1 MSFTLTLKT
10 RLFDRTSNESLMLR
24 YAQSG
29 DRALLTKLYDICGN
43 DLFHFVLTLS
53 EPTLAKDIC
62 QKTWLKVI
70 EKKHL
75 YQHSGQFKAWLFTLA
90 RNQLIDEFRK
100 RKHNVS
106 DTEHLICGEQNLED
120 SLDDADVSVV
130 FDYALLSLSFEQRE
144 VFCLQQEGFSLQDIA
159 SITHCPLE
167 TVKSRLRYAKDN
179 IRKVLNKHCAE
190 CAESAESAA
199 SAASAANAESAV
211 SAKSA
216 VSAVS
221 AESGESAVSGENHD

>member
-29 DRALLTKLYDICGN
+29 DRALLTKLYDTCGN

-53 EPTLAKDIC
+53 DPTLAKDIC

-75 YQHSGQFKAWLFTLA
+75 YQATGQFKAWLFTLA
-90 RNQLIDEFRK
+90 RNQLIDEFRCIK
-100 RKHNVS
+100 PNVS
-106 DTEHLICGEQNLED
+106 HTEQLLDLKQDIEANLD
-120 SLDDADVSVV
+120 NKDVSVL
-130 FDYALLSLSFEQRE
+130 FDYALVSLAFEQRE
-144 VFCLQQEGFSLQDIA
+144 AFCLQQEGFSLQDIA
-159 SITHCPLE
+159 AITHCPVE

-179 IRKVLNKHCAE
+179 IRKVLNNHC
-190 CAESAESAA
+190 
-199 SAASAANAESAV
+199 
-211 SAKSA
+211 
-216 VSAVS
+216 
-221 AESGESAVSGENHD
+221 GEQND

>member
-1 MSFTLTLKT
+1 MSFALTLKT

-29 DRALLTKLYDICGN
+29 DRALLTKLYDTCGN

-53 EPTLAKDIC
+53 DPTMAKDIC

-90 RNQLIDEFRK
+90 RNQLIDEFR
-100 RKHNVS
+100 RYKHQIS
-106 DTEHLICGEQNLED
+106 DTEQLINNEQNIED
-120 SLDDADVSVV
+120 NIDDANVSML
-130 FDYALLSLSFEQRE
+130 FDHALLSLAFEQRE
-144 VFCLQQEGFSLQDIA
+144 AFCLQQEGFSLSDIA
-159 SITHCPLE
+159 SITHCPAE

-179 IRKVLNKHCAE
+179 IRKALNKHCGGH
-190 CAESAESAA
+190 
-199 SAASAANAESAV
+199 N
-211 SAKSA
+211 
-216 VSAVS
+216 
-221 AESGESAVSGENHD
+221 D

>member
-24 YAQSG
+24 YARSG
-29 DRALLTKLYDICGN
+29 DRALLTKLYDTCGN
-43 DLFHFVLTLS
+43 DLFHFVLTLC

-70 EKKHL
+70 DKKHL

-90 RNQLIDEFRK
+90 RNQLIDEFRTK
-100 RKHNVS
+100 KNNVS
-106 DTEHLICGEQNLED
+106 DTEHLICGEQNLEA
-120 SLDDADVSVV
+120 SVDDAVVSVL
-130 FDYALLSLSFEQRE
+130 FDYALLSLPFEQRE
-144 VFCLQQEGFSLQDIA
+144 AFCLQQEGFSLQDIA

-179 IRKVLNKHCAE
+179 IRKVLNKRCGE
-190 CAESAESAA
+190 
-199 SAASAANAESAV
+199 NI
-211 SAKSA
+211 KS
-216 VSAVS
+216 VKSVK
-221 AESGESAVSGENHD
+221 SGENYD

>member
-1 MSFTLTLKT
+1 MSFALTLKN

-29 DRALLTKLYDICGN
+29 DRALLTKLYDTCGN

-53 EPTLAKDIC
+53 DPTLAKDIS

-90 RNQLIDEFRK
+90 RNQLIDEFRRDK
-100 RKHNVS
+100 YNIS
-106 DTEHLICGEQNLED
+106 DTEQLLSDEQNIEASIND
-120 SLDDADVSVV
+120 EGISVL
-130 FDYALLSLSFEQRE
+130 FDQALLSLAFEQRE
-144 VFCLQQEGFSLQDIA
+144 AFCLQQEGFTLQEIA
-159 SITHCPLE
+159 SITHCPAE

-179 IRKVLNKHCAE
+179 IRKVLNKHC
-190 CAESAESAA
+190 
-199 SAASAANAESAV
+199 
-211 SAKSA
+211 
-216 VSAVS
+216 
-221 AESGESAVSGENHD
+221 GEQHD

>member
-1 MSFTLTLKT
+1 MSFALTLKS

-29 DRALLTKLYDICGN
+29 DSALLSKLYDTCGN

-53 EPTLAKDIC
+53 DPTLAKDIC

-90 RNQLIDEFRK
+90 RNQLIDEFRRNK
-100 RKHNVS
+100 NKIC
-106 DTEHLICGEQNLED
+106 DTEQLIDYEQNVENN
-120 SLDDADVSVV
+120 LDDKSVSAV
-130 FDYALLSLSFEQRE
+130 FDHALLALAFEQRE
-144 VFCLQQEGFSLQDIA
+144 AFCLQQEGFTLQDIG
-159 SITHCPLE
+159 SITHCPIE

-179 IRKVLNKHCAE
+179 LRKVLNKHC
-190 CAESAESAA
+190 
-199 SAASAANAESAV
+199 
-211 SAKSA
+211 
-216 VSAVS
+216 
-221 AESGESAVSGENHD
+221 GEQND